1 MLIEY
6 HAWRPACFFFIIFLF
21 IGFMFLMSLAMAVV
35 YSTYIRRQQK
45 QLKKQGK
52 VTNRGL
58 KAAFAILQSAP
69 APPDPPPEEGFC
81 DRKSMVSKPLIGVKV
96 VNKKQQAHLVP
107 CLLALA
113 VSHIFTQQR
122 STTNLVLS

>member
-1 MLIEY
+1 
-6 HAWRPACFFFIIFLF
+6 
-21 IGFMFLMSLAMAVV
+21 MFLMSLAMAVV

-45 QLKKQGK
+45 QLKKEGK

-81 DRKSMVSKPLIGVKV
+81 DRGSMVSALFGVKLV
-96 VNKKQQAHLVP
+96 SKKQQAHLLP
-107 CLLALA
+107 CLPAFGCGPYIHTA
-113 VSHIFTQQR
+113 AQHNYSVAITTRHSSSTQSAHIAAQ
-122 STTNLVLS
+122 